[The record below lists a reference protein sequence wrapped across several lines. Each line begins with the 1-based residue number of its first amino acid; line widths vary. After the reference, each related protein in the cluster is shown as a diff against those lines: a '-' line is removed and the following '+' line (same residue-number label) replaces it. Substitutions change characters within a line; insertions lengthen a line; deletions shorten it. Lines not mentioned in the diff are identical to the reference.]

1 MKDTSAMSSQA
12 PQFEPAY
19 RSRPGA
25 DAMRPAAA
33 EKAELI
39 APGLWCSPGL
49 SNSYLLT
56 TGAGRVIVN
65 TGMGFEGPVHR
76 ANFDAVDSAP
86 VRYII
91 FTQGHV
97 DHVGGLDSLRDPD
110 TVVVAQ
116 ANWTAWRDDNERLI
130 PYRASRSAFAFKD
143 TLATGIA
150 AIQQRLGTKRLPGQS
165 VPVVDLDFDD
175 TLTLELDGRRLEL
188 IAVAGGETTDSLVV
202 WLPDERICLCGNTF
216 GALFGHI
223 PNLVTMRGDRY
234 RDALT
239 VIASVERVRDLEPE
253 LLVTGH
259 FEPIA
264 GAARINAELTR
275 LRNAIQYIHD
285 QTVAGMNAG
294 KDVWTLMREITLPA
308 EYEVGQG
315 YGKVAWDVRAIW
327 ENYSGW
333 FHHRSTTELY
343 PDRFDAA
350 AADIVELAG
359 ADALVDRARAHLAA
373 DRPLRAIHLAE
384 LVPPGHAGARDVLR
398 EAHAKLLVGSTN
410 FWESA
415 WLKNQLARYA

>member
-1 MKDTSAMSSQA
+1 MTSDAQ
-12 PQFEPAY
+12 QFEPVY
-19 RSRPGA
+19 HSRPGA

-33 EKAELI
+33 EKAEQI

-49 SNSYLLT
+49 SNAYLLT
-56 TGAGRVIVN
+56 TGDGRVIIN
-65 TGMGFEGPVHR
+65 TGLGFEGPVHR
-76 ANFDAVDSAP
+76 ANFDAVDPSP
-86 VRYII
+86 VRYVI

-97 DHVGGLDSLRDPD
+97 DHVGGLDSVRDPD
-110 TVVVAQ
+110 TTVVAQ
-116 ANWTAWRDDNERLI
+116 ANWTLWRDDNERLI

-143 TLATGIA
+143 TLATGIQ
-150 AIQQRLGTKRLPGQS
+150 AIQRRLGTTHLPGQS
-165 VPVVDLDFDD
+165 VPTVDLDFKG
-175 TLTLELDGRRLEL
+175 TLTLDVGGRRLEL
-188 IAVAGGETTDSLVV
+188 ISVPGGETTDSLVV

-216 GALFGHI
+216 GPVFGHI
-223 PNLVTMRGDRY
+223 PNLVTIRGDRY

-239 VIASVERVRDLEPE
+239 AIASVERVRDLQPE

-264 GAARINAELTR
+264 GQKRINAELTQ
-275 LRNAIQYIHD
+275 LRNAIQYLHD
-285 QTVAGMNAG
+285 QTVAGMNSG

-315 YGKVAWDVRAIW
+315 YGKVAWDVRAVW

-343 PDRFDAA
+343 PVGFDTV
-350 AADIVELAG
+350 AADVVELAG

-373 DRPLRAIHLAE
+373 GRPLHAIHLAE
-384 LVPPGHAGARDVLR
+384 LVPSDHPGTREVLR
-398 EAHAKLLVGSTN
+398 EAHETLLADSTN

-415 WLKNQLARYA
+415 WLRQQIARKS

>member
-1 MKDTSAMSSQA
+1 MS
-12 PQFEPAY
+12 EPVY

-33 EKAELI
+33 EKADQI

-49 SNSYLLT
+49 SNAYLLT
-56 TGAGRVIVN
+56 TDEGRVIVN

-76 ANFDAVDSAP
+76 ANFDAVDSSA

-97 DHVGGLDSLRDPD
+97 DHVGGLDSVRDPD

-116 ANWTAWRDDNERLI
+116 ANWRAWRDDNERLL
-130 PYRASRSAFAFKD
+130 PFRASRSAFAFSD
-143 TLATGIA
+143 TLTTGIQ
-150 AIQQRLGTKRLPGQS
+150 AIHRRLGTTRLPGQS
-165 VPVVDLDFDD
+165 VPTVDLDFED
-175 TLTLELDGRRLEL
+175 TLALEVGGRRLEL
-188 IAVAGGETTDSLVV
+188 IAVPGGETTDSLVV

-216 GALFGHI
+216 GPIFGHI

-239 VIASVERVRDLEPE
+239 AIASVERVRDLQPD

-259 FEPIA
+259 FDPIV
-264 GAARINAELTR
+264 GADRIHHELTR
-275 LRNAIQYIHD
+275 LRNAIEYIHD

-294 KDVWTLMREITLPA
+294 KDVRTLMREISVPT

-343 PDRFDAA
+343 PVGFDEGAG
-350 AADIVELAG
+350 DVVDLAG
-359 ADALVDRARAHLAA
+359 ADALVQRAREHLAA
-373 DRPLRAIHLAE
+373 GRP
-384 LVPPGHAGARDVLR
+384 VP
-398 EAHAKLLVGSTN
+398 
-410 FWESA
+410 
-415 WLKNQLARYA
+415 

>member
-1 MKDTSAMSSQA
+1 MTTDAQR
-12 PQFEPAY
+12 FEPVY

-33 EKAELI
+33 EKAEPI

-49 SNSYLLT
+49 SNAYLLT
-56 TGAGRVIVN
+56 TDEGRVIVN

-76 ANFDAVDSAP
+76 ANFDAVDPSP

-97 DHVGGLDSLRDPD
+97 DHVGGLDSVRDPD
-110 TVVVAQ
+110 TTVVAQ
-116 ANWTAWRDDNERLI
+116 ANWTTWRDDNERLI
-130 PYRASRSAFAFKD
+130 PYRAARSAFAFKD
-143 TLATGIA
+143 TLATGIH
-150 AIQQRLGTKRLPGQS
+150 AIQRRLGTTRLPGQS
-165 VPVVDLDFDD
+165 VPVVDVDFED
-175 TLTLELDGRRLEL
+175 TLTLDVGDRRMEL
-188 IAVAGGETTDSLVV
+188 ISVPGGETTDSLVV

-216 GALFGHI
+216 GPLFGHI
-223 PNLVTMRGDRY
+223 PNLVTIRGDRY

-239 VIASVERVRDLEPE
+239 AIASVERVRDLRPE

-259 FEPIA
+259 FDPIA
-264 GAARINAELTR
+264 GADRIDAELTR

-285 QTVAGMNAG
+285 ETVAGMNAG
-294 KDVWTLMREITLPA
+294 KDVRTLMREIALPP
-308 EYEVGQG
+308 EYDVGQG

-343 PDRFDAA
+343 PVGFDAV
-350 AADIVELAG
+350 AADVVELAG
-359 ADALVDRARAHLAA
+359 ADALVDRARAHLDAG
-373 DRPLRAIHLAE
+373 RPVQAIHLAE
-384 LVPPGHAGARDVLR
+384 LVPRDHAGARDVLKA
-398 EAHAKLLVGSTN
+398 AHERLLAGSTN

-415 WLKNQLARYA
+415 WLRRQLARNS

>member
-1 MKDTSAMSSQA
+1 MKESTAM
-12 PQFEPAY
+12 FEPIY

-25 DAMRPAAA
+25 DALAPASADQA
-33 EKAELI
+33 EEI

-49 SNSYLLT
+49 SNAYLLT
-56 TGAGRVIVN
+56 TDEGRVIVN

-76 ANFDAVDSAP
+76 ANFDSVDSSP

-97 DHVGGLDSLRDPD
+97 DHVGGLDSVRDPD
-110 TVVVAQ
+110 TTVVAQ
-116 ANWTAWRDDNERLI
+116 ANWTLWRDDNERLI
-130 PYRASRSAFAFKD
+130 PYRANRSAFAFKN
-143 TLATGIA
+143 TLATGIQ
-150 AIQQRLGTKRLPGQS
+150 AIQRRLGTKRLPGQS
-165 VPVVDLDFDD
+165 VPIVDLDFDD
-175 TLTLELDGRRLEL
+175 TLTLNVGGRRIEL
-188 IAVAGGETTDSLVV
+188 IAVPGGETNDSLVL

-216 GALFGHI
+216 GPIFGHI

-239 VIASVERVRDLEPE
+239 AIASVERVRELEPE

-259 FEPIA
+259 FAPIA
-264 GAARINAELTR
+264 GAERIGIELTR
-275 LRNAIQYIHD
+275 LRDAIQYIHD

-294 KDVWTLMREITLPA
+294 KDVQTLMRDIALPA

-343 PDRFDAA
+343 PVAFDEVAT
-350 AADIVELAG
+350 DVVELAG
-359 ADALVDRARAHLAA
+359 ADALVQRAREHLAVG
-373 DRPLRAIHLAE
+373 RSLHAIHLAE
-384 LVPPGHAGARDVLR
+384 LVDADHPGARDVLKQ
-398 EAHAKLLVGSTN
+398 AHENLLTDSTN
-410 FWESA
+410 FWERA
-415 WLKNQLARYA
+415 WLTEQIARNA